1 MTKQSPDLRGWEETL
16 FSDLEDL
23 DPIPRVHALGEAISR
38 INPVLSELARN
49 RRQVMMDLIE
59 SGKYTYPTLAA
70 TVGMRVQTV
79 RRLVD
84 EARAQRRTDEA
95 EDEAA

>member
-1 MTKQSPDLRGWEETL
+1 MTKQLQETKGWEETL
-16 FSDLEDL
+16 FSDLAEL
-23 DPIPRVHALGEAISR
+23 DPIDRVQALGEAISR
-38 INPVLSELARN
+38 INPVLSQLARD

-59 SGKYTYPTLAA
+59 SGTYRYETLAP

-95 EDEAA
+95 A

>member
-1 MTKQSPDLRGWEETL
+1 LPKQSQEPRGWEETL
-16 FSDLEDL
+16 FSDLEKL

-59 SGKYTYPTLAA
+59 SGDYSYPTLAH

-84 EARAQRRTDEA
+84 EARAQRRTEEA
-95 EDEAA
+95 DAEAA

>member
-1 MTKQSPDLRGWEETL
+1 MSNKSKAPLGWEETL
-16 FSDLEDL
+16 FHDLAEL
-23 DPIPRVHALGEAISR
+23 DEIDRVHALGEAISR
-38 INPVLSELARN
+38 INPVLSALAKD
-49 RRQVMMDLIE
+49 RREILMDLIE
-59 SGKYTYPTLAA
+59 SGQHNYSSLAS

-95 EDEAA
+95 DAEAA

>member
-1 MTKQSPDLRGWEETL
+1 MIKQSPEPRGWEETL
-16 FSDLEDL
+16 FSDLDEL
-23 DPIPRVHALGEAISR
+23 DQIPRVHALGEAISR
-38 INPVLSELARN
+38 INPVLSELARR

-59 SGKYTYPTLAA
+59 SGIYSYPTLAA